1 MRRLGAEWFRPTALG
16 PFQQKEESPMK
27 KALAIVLAVVSLL
40 LVAPLIESGTS
51 SSTQIFQAVGTAEG
65 GGGA

>member
-1 MRRLGAEWFRPTALG
+1 
-16 PFQQKEESPMK
+16 MK
-27 KALAIVLAVVSLL
+27 KVLAIVLAVVSLL

-51 SSTQIFQAVGTAEG
+51 SSTQVFRAVGNAD

>member
-1 MRRLGAEWFRPTALG
+1 
-16 PFQQKEESPMK
+16 MK

-51 SSTQIFQAVGTAEG
+51 SSTQVFQAVGTADG

>member
-1 MRRLGAEWFRPTALG
+1 
-16 PFQQKEESPMK
+16 MK
-27 KALAIVLAVVSLL
+27 KVLAIVLAVVSLL

>member
-1 MRRLGAEWFRPTALG
+1 
-16 PFQQKEESPMK
+16 MK
-27 KALAIVLAVVSLL
+27 KIVAIVLVLVSLL
-40 LVAPLIESGTS
+40 FVAPLIESGTS